1 MADETVQPKKITMA
15 NTKKEMIEAYNTLLK
30 NLQEK
35 RAAELKPEKKL
46 EEKKTREVVEIAK
59 ALSTEGVVR
68 GISNLKME
76 LNTALAQ
83 ISDKLEKEVNKFQTI
98 QKAIESKERE
108 FQEVYEIERTAAT
121 LAALIETQNQ
131 KKAEFESEMASR
143 KEELERETKT
153 VRVQWEKERKDH
165 EAQIIERDTEE
176 KKRRAREKEEFAYAF
191 RREQQLSKDKFEDEK
206 AKLEKDLQLRREQME
221 KELTEREK
229 VIAEREGEQEELRK
243 RISSFPGEM
252 EATIN
257 SAVKEASERI
267 KAEAKNR
274 EELLKREFDGERN
287 VLNTRIASLEKTTEQ
302 QGEQILKL
310 SQQLEMAYQKVQD
323 IALKAVEGS
332 STIKS
337 LSNLQQ
343 LINEQKK
350 IPAHEK

>member
-1 MADETVQPKKITMA
+1 MADESVQPKKITMA
-15 NTKKEMIEAYNTLLK
+15 NTKKEMIEAYNKLLK

-83 ISDKLEKEVNKFQTI
+83 ISDRLEKEVNKFQTI

-153 VRVQWEKERKDH
+153 VRAQWEKERKDH
-165 EAQIIERDTEE
+165 KAQIIERDTEE
-176 KKRRAREKEEFAYAF
+176 KKRRAREKEEFAYTF
-191 RREQQLSKDKFEDEK
+191 RREQQLAKDKFEDEK

-221 KELTEREK
+221 KQLTEREK
-229 VIAEREGEQEELRK
+229 VIAEREGELEELRK
-243 RISSFPGEM
+243 KVSSFPGEM

-350 IPAHEK
+350 TPAHEK